1 MNTSDNRLA
10 ASIPHT
16 VVIGGAKGGGRAW
29 ARLAELK
36 GRRVTVVGRTAP
48 ERGLGPGVAFERCD
62 LSRKGAAASLCARL
76 VKKGPLDSLVF
87 FQRFRGGG
95 DPWDGELSV
104 SLTAT
109 KTLIEGLS
117 RRFAPE
123 GSRSIVVVGSN
134 AGRLVA
140 DEQPASYHV
149 AKAALIQLM
158 RYYAVTLGPS
168 GVRVNAVSSGT
179 LVKEE
184 SAAFYASQPRLRAL
198 YERVIPLGRMGR
210 SEDVAGAVEFLC
222 GPQASFITG
231 QELVVDGG
239 VSLLMQESL
248 ARGLALPSVR
258 VTRSR
263 KK

>member
-1 MNTSDNRLA
+1 MVNKTSHA
-10 ASIPHT
+10 

-29 ARLAELK
+29 ARHAELN

-48 ERGLGPGVAFERCD
+48 ARGLGPGVDFERCD
-62 LSRKGAAASLCARL
+62 LSRKGAASALCARL
-76 VKKGPLDSLVF
+76 AKKGPLDSLVF

-95 DPWDGELSV
+95 DSWDGELAV
-104 SLTAT
+104 SLTASR
-109 KTLIEGLS
+109 TLIEGLAP
-117 RRFAPE
+117 RFAA
-123 GSRSIVVVGSN
+123 GGARSIVLVGSN

-140 DEQPASYHV
+140 AEQPASYHV

-158 RYYAVTLGPS
+158 RYYAVALGPK
-168 GVRVNAVSSGT
+168 GLRVNAVSSGT

-198 YERVIPLGRMGR
+198 YESVIPLGRMGR
-210 SEDVAGAVEFLC
+210 SEDVVGAVEFLC
-222 GPQASFITG
+222 GAKASFITG

-248 ARGLALPSVR
+248 ARRLALPAIR
-258 VTRSR
+258 VTRRS
-263 KK
+263 KP